1 LELANID
8 PTIQSLNEKCLEI
21 KSDSLDYLFKKI
33 NLDAKERK
41 LIDRMMESALKRL
54 IREPIINLKQID
66 NKHKRDEYIKLIEE
80 LFDI

>member
-1 LELANID
+1 M
-8 PTIQSLNEKCLEI
+8 
-21 KSDSLDYLFKKI
+21 

>member
-1 LELANID
+1 MVGSMLANSSHCRNSSI
-8 PTIQSLNEKCLEI
+8 L
-21 KSDSLDYLFKKI
+21 
-33 NLDAKERK
+33 
-41 LIDRMMESALKRL
+41 RL